1 MISPHQPGQR
11 HRRWFRLF

>member
-1 MISPHQPGQR
+1 MISPHQPCQR